1 MPESSPDTT
10 VMLGKG
16 KRVVGTFLLLLGAGI
31 VLESSLRWLGG
42 TLMLGGIVAFVRGA
56 LETRPGTVAEHPTP
70 VAIDAHSESRL

>member
-1 MPESSPDTT
+1 MPESAPDTS

-16 KRVVGTFLLLLGAGI
+16 KRVVGSFLLLLGSGI

-42 TLMLGGIVAFVRGA
+42 AVMVGGIAAFVRGA
-56 LETRPGTVAEHPTP
+56 LEARPRAAAEHPAP